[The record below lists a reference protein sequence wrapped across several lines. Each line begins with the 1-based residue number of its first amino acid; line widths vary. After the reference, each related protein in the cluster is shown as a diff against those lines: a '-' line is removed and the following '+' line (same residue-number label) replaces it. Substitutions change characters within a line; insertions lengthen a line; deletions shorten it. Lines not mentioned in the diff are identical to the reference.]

1 MKIIKWLTCDQ
12 IAPLIKK
19 KRFTQCKGDHVDGFM
34 KVKLV

>member
-19 KRFTQCKGDHVDGFM
+19 KELHNVGVIMWTV
-34 KVKLV
+34 L